1 MLGLVFLRQPRA
13 CKTAAASVP
22 PHTAISSLPPLCS
35 RWQVIALLDKGTLK
49 QVVEGFDAH
58 NMRKKE
64 EAQRAAQDAN
74 GSDSAAGGGT
84 LRAASSA
91 SEAAA
96 VEDDGG
102 LSKESDHYAV
112 LGVAHDA
119 DERTISQAYRM
130 ASLRWH
136 PDRAGGS
143 KAAFQRVQQA
153 YETLNEPSRR
163 SDYDNGVKEER
174 ERENIYS
181 SWRHLYCP
189 FGDPFERKRKAKKE
203 REAKAAAAAEAA
215 AAKARRQAANRRP

>member
-1 MLGLVFLRQPRA
+1 MAQSMKKAQQWGPPSPPPSPPPP
-13 CKTAAASVP
+13 AAV
-22 PHTAISSLPPLCS
+22 
-35 RWQVIALLDKGTLK
+35 
-49 QVVEGFDAH
+49 
-58 NMRKKE
+58 
-64 EAQRAAQDAN
+64 EAQAAVDGAQAP
-74 GSDSAAGGGT
+74 
-84 LRAASSA
+84 
-91 SEAAA
+91 EAAA

-102 LSKESDHYAV
+102 LSKEADHYAV

-163 SDYDNGVKEER
+163 SDYDNGAKEER

-189 FGDPFERKRKAKKE
+189 FGDPFERKRKAKKI
-203 REAKAAAAAEAA
+203 KC
-215 AAKARRQAANRRP
+215 KSGKCDARRCCAFIFR